1 MRAKAAIMTR
11 FIVIMLSIVEVKTAC
26 EANSGSLSSS
36 MDVNTTFTAVGAPS
50 PITSILAIIPCN
62 PLFPSPVVNIPNVK
76 NTKLLTI
83 VTNAKTEIVIWSLSR
98 IVIKGILKFP
108 ALK

>member
-1 MRAKAAIMTR
+1 LNIKVTFLRIYIK
-11 FIVIMLSIVEVKTAC
+11 E
-26 EANSGSLSSS
+26 SS
-36 MDVNTTFTAVGAPS
+36 A
-50 PITSILAIIPCN
+50 
-62 PLFPSPVVNIPNVK
+62 PLFSSPVVNIPNVK

-83 VTNAKTEIVIWSLSR
+83 VTNAKTEIVIGSLSR